1 MIKLR
6 DIITESALSDDD
18 LLDIIMTY
26 TKDPDAAE
34 QALERYRRTGS
45 FGSAEI
51 ESNVTR
57 DPRFRAAE
65 QEQDTFFEDFQ
76 RDMRQ
81 LEAPHL
87 NNLERVG
94 EMLEAHREH
103 VKQLTSIRN
112 NMRSERGLE

>member
-34 QALERYRRTGS
+34 QALERYRSTGK
-45 FGSAEI
+45 FGSAAI

-57 DPRFRAAE
+57 DPRFRTAE
-65 QEQDTFFEDFQ
+65 EDTFFEDFK
-76 RDMRQ
+76 RAMRQ

-94 EMLEAHREH
+94 EMIEAHDSH
-103 VKQLTSIRN
+103 LKQLRSIWNHQRQD
-112 NMRSERGLE
+112 RGLE

>member
-34 QALERYRRTGS
+34 RALERYRKTGS
-45 FGSAEI
+45 FGSAAI

-57 DPRFRAAE
+57 DPRFRAVE
-65 QEQDTFFEDFQ
+65 EDTFFEDFQ

-87 NNLERVG
+87 NDMQRVG
-94 EMLEAHREH
+94 EMIDAHREH
-103 VKQLTSIRN
+103 VKQLTSIWN
-112 NMRSERGLE
+112 HMRHDRGLE